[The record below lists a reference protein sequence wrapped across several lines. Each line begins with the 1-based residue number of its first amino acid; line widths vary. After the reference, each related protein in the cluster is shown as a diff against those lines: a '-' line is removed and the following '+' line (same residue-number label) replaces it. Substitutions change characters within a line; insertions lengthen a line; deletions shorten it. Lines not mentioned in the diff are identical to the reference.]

1 MRIGAYSFI
10 LSGSVPQNLAHF
22 QCAIQQAAERDVRL
36 LAFPECSLTGYP
48 CEEIEKPG
56 DIDFDATANA
66 ILQLQGA
73 AEEHHVHLVF
83 GAVEKSGSVFY
94 NSVYLISPGNQA
106 EVFYRKRAL
115 WGWDRDSFQPGND
128 SGGVLAIEGFQ
139 IGVRICYEVRFPEYF
154 RELYRQKTDCN
165 IVLFCDRTE
174 LDSIERYDLIR
185 SHLLTRAVE
194 NVTPIIS
201 VNNCASYQTA
211 PTMAIDEDGKVAAEL
226 TRQEEGLLVFDLVH
240 RESVSFSAEGRRA
253 NSDRLVKETE
263 SKTRVG

>member
-22 QCAIQQAAERDVRL
+22 QCAIQQAAGQDVRL

-94 NSVYLISPGNQA
+94 NSAYLISPGNQA

-128 SGGVLAIEGFQ
+128 DGGVISIDGLRF
-139 IGVRICYEVRFPEYF
+139 GVRICYEVRFPEYF
-154 RELYRQKTDCN
+154 RELYRQKTDCSL
-165 IVLFCDRTE
+165 VLFCDRTE
-174 LDSIERYDLIR
+174 MDSMDRYNLIKA
-185 SHLLTRAVE
+185 HLLTRAVE
-194 NVTPIIS
+194 NVTPLVS
-201 VNNCASYQTA
+201 VNNCAKYQTA
-211 PTMAIDEDGKVAAEL
+211 PTMAIDEDGNVLAEQP
-226 TRQEEGLLVFDLVH
+226 RQEEGLLVFDLVP
-240 RESVSFSAEGRRA
+240 RESISFSAEGRRV
-253 NSDRLVKETE
+253 NSNRLVGETE
-263 SKTRVG
+263 DKTRAG